1 LLKRLLKHLLVVV
14 VVAPL
19 LAAFSSSVGQLLRQD
34 WRLWQ
39 LVAWVVAV
47 EVVAGVVLVTHPAA
61 TMASAAV
68 TCNIIVPVITHVA
81 VFCVHAALA

>member
-1 LLKRLLKHLLVVV
+1 MHLLAVV

-19 LAAFSSSVGQLLRQD
+19 LVAFFSSVGQLLRRD
-34 WRLWQ
+34 WRLLQ
-39 LVAWVVAV
+39 LVAWVAA
-47 EVVAGVVLVTHPAA
+47 VVAGVVLVRHPAA

-81 VFCVHAALA
+81 VFCVHAAVP